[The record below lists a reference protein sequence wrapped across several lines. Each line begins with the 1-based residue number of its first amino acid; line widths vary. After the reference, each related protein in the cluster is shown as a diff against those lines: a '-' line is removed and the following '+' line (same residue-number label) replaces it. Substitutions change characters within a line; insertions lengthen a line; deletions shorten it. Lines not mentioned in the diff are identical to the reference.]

1 MSFEVKPEHARM
13 FNNTKNVTLGI
24 AIVSAI
30 QAVLST
36 ISIVSLFGLQQRK
49 EVLANAHATAIVQNM
64 IMTTT
69 IMAVLCIAFTVML
82 FLSFNKLRKGIII
95 TPIVYYLYIAFTILG
110 IVLSMIN
117 SGVQVV
123 SLILPAVLLAL
134 SVICILN
141 LRRMR

>member
-1 MSFEVKPEHARM
+1 MSVEVKPEHARM

-110 IVLSMIN
+110 IILSMIN

>member
-1 MSFEVKPEHARM
+1 MSVEVKPEHARM

-82 FLSFNKLRKGIII
+82 FLSFDKLRKGIII

>member
-1 MSFEVKPEHARM
+1 MSVEVKPEHARM

-117 SGVQVV
+117 SVQVV

>member
-1 MSFEVKPEHARM
+1 MSVEVKPEHARM

-24 AIVSAI
+24 AIISAI

>member
-1 MSFEVKPEHARM
+1 MSVEVKPEHARM

-69 IMAVLCIAFTVML
+69 IMAVLCIAFTIML

>member
-1 MSFEVKPEHARM
+1 MSVEVKPEHARM

-123 SLILPAVLLAL
+123 SLILPAVL
-134 SVICILN
+134 
-141 LRRMR
+141 

>member
-1 MSFEVKPEHARM
+1 MSVEVKPEHARM

-123 SLILPAVLLAL
+123 SLILPVVLLAL

>member
-1 MSFEVKPEHARM
+1 MSVEVKPEHARM

-69 IMAVLCIAFTVML
+69 IMAVLCIAFTVIL

>member
-1 MSFEVKPEHARM
+1 MSVEVKPEHARM

>member
-1 MSFEVKPEHARM
+1 MSVEVKPEHARM

-49 EVLANAHATAIVQNM
+49 EVLANVHATAIVQNM

>member
-1 MSFEVKPEHARM
+1 MSVEVKPEHARM

-69 IMAVLCIAFTVML
+69 IMAVLCIVFTVML